1 MLSSITTSHL
11 VHERGGNINVENW
24 PMFQVRVYYQS
35 DLTVVVSFEN
45 QGFHISTGFRG
56 TIWKWRWVWGGG
68 GGQREGG
75 VWHQNRIWFSEGRK
89 GFVHDA
95 WLSLKIM
102 HEAWILQKGKGGWH
116 EIWSVHF
123 WICNTWNTV
132 WCTNDIW
139 IFLKFECETES
150 GHSLPPPPLLP
161 SFQASETQTGNTFS
175 IFPILT
181 RRSFTTGSLQ

>member
-1 MLSSITTSHL
+1 MKM
-11 VHERGGNINVENW
+11 G
-24 PMFQVRVYYQS
+24 
-35 DLTVVVSFEN
+35 
-45 QGFHISTGFRG
+45 
-56 TIWKWRWVWGGG
+56 GGG

-150 GHSLPPPPLLP
+150 GHSLPPPLCYPLFRLLKLKQEIHFQFFP
-161 SFQASETQTGNTFS
+161 SWPGGLSQLEVFNRVWVSAKCCLYAFQRHTVKDFIKN
-175 IFPILT
+175 PCC
-181 RRSFTTGSLQ
+181 